1 MSMSS
6 CLFPPLPSDAYETCF
21 LSTASGRAH
30 IAWSSLA
37 EMNLN
42 SDKKW
47 LKCMK
52 VLASARAGYD
62 CGEAEA
68 GIAVVEKIYTN
79 PRMDMN
85 VFRSLSQASLQKDP
99 KGLRICMFKM
109 ECSTHTIEP
118 PKSSEKGLQ
127 NANDARKLP
136 STCRA
141 LIT

>member
-1 MSMSS
+1 
-6 CLFPPLPSDAYETCF
+6 
-21 LSTASGRAH
+21 
-30 IAWSSLA
+30 
-37 EMNLN
+37 MNLN

-99 KGLRICMFKM
+99 KGLRICMFK
-109 ECSTHTIEP
+109 IEP